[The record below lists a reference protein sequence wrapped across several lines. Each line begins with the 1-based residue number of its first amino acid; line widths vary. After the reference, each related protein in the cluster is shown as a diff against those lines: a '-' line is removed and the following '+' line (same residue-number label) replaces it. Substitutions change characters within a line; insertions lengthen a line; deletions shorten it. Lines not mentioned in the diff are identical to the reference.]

1 MKKNLI
7 ISGGIFHPFEDTS
20 NSLSKI
26 LSDLNYQSD
35 IVIDIEKGLENID
48 DYDLITINALR
59 WRMLNDEK
67 YIPYIDEWQ
76 FSLSK
81 EGRKSLENYI
91 RNGGALIAFHTSS
104 ICFDDWENYS
114 KILGGKWVWDKTFHP
129 PYGPVEIFP
138 IPGHQLAKGLEPFSL
153 NDEIY
158 HNLELEPSSKAF
170 LKGITNESNEEHVI
184 AWTYEYEK
192 GKVVYNALG
201 HDAESVENEKFVEII
216 KRSTLWLEER
226 N

>member
-35 IVIDIEKGLENID
+35 IIIDIEKGLENID
-48 DYDLITINALR
+48 DYDLITLNALR

-81 EGRKSLENYI
+81 EGQKSLENYI
-91 RNGGALIAFHTSS
+91 R
-104 ICFDDWENYS
+104 
-114 KILGGKWVWDKTFHP
+114 KTLRMYPLCVKSDGMYLF
-129 PYGPVEIFP
+129 
-138 IPGHQLAKGLEPFSL
+138 
-153 NDEIY
+153 
-158 HNLELEPSSKAF
+158 
-170 LKGITNESNEEHVI
+170 
-184 AWTYEYEK
+184 
-192 GKVVYNALG
+192 
-201 HDAESVENEKFVEII
+201 
-216 KRSTLWLEER
+216 
-226 N
+226 